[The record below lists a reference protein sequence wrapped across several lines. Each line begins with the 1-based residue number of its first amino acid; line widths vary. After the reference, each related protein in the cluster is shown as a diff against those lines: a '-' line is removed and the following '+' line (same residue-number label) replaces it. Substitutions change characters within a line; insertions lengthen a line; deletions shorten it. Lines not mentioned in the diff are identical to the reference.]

1 METTNVAKG
10 GKIKLFTS
18 IAIEIAAKC
27 NRHCYF
33 CPNDYFKRPDEY
45 MPSDMFYHILK
56 DLQSMNYHGRVEF
69 YIYNEPTRD
78 KRLAEFIAA
87 TRQTLP
93 RTCLMINTNGD
104 YFKTKED
111 IKYLFDCGLNQ
122 MQINVYNNADR
133 YQEGTQFDK
142 GIEEATKR
150 EAKFNSWI
158 SSLVLNTSSSLYQNI
173 GPRKRVA
180 KVIAKYGITTEVGNV
195 GFQQFGNR
203 SGLVPGFQDAT
214 EPLEK
219 YCTKPFRFLNIDWRG
234 NGILCCNDFN
244 SETRFGNV
252 KDMSVEQIWNSE
264 RFNQYRLKLQN
275 GRRAGCFLCDKCNF
289 NGGPYPHMINRVTF
303 GKTRDKQLMGAVL
316 ARAK

>member
-1 METTNVAKG
+1 METTNVTKNN
-10 GKIKLFTS
+10 IKLFTS

-45 MPSDMFYHILK
+45 MSSDMFYGILR
-56 DLQSMNYHGRVEF
+56 DLKELNYHGRVEF

-87 TRQTLP
+87 TRHELP
-93 RTCLMINTNGD
+93 RACLMINTNGD

-122 MQINVYNNADR
+122 MQINIYSNADR
-133 YQEGTQFDK
+133 YQEGAQFDK
-142 GIEEATKR
+142 GVEEAVKR
-150 EAKFNSWI
+150 EAKFKQWI
-158 SSLVLNTSSSLYQNI
+158 SILGLNNGQSLYQNI
-173 GPRKRVA
+173 GPRKRTA
-180 KVIAKYGITTEVGNV
+180 KVESKYAITTDVGSV
-195 GFQQFGNR
+195 GFQQLGNR
-203 SGLVPGFQDAT
+203 SGLVPGFQDAV

-252 KDMSVEQIWNSE
+252 KDMSLEAIWNSE
-264 RFNQYRLKLQN
+264 RFHKYRLKLQN
-275 GRRAGCFLCDKCNF
+275 GIRKGCFLCDKCNF

-303 GKTRDKQLMGAVL
+303 GKTQDALIKKQVL
-316 ARAK
+316 AKVK